1 MKKFI
6 TILLIFITVISTFTS
21 IVYAY
26 ENEIT
31 LFDDKPKN
39 DNEKK

>member
-6 TILLIFITVISTFTS
+6 IILLIFCTVISTFTN
-21 IVYAY
+21 IAYAN

-31 LFDDKPKN
+31 LFNNKPKN